1 MYITKNKLFLKI
13 LENAGFSK
21 SELKKLSKLYYFT
34 HWDEKIKEVFRIQY
48 RYATILEKNPYFD
61 TTTES
66 LGLKTELQKAINQ
79 AAAQRSG
86 A

>member
-13 LENAGFSK
+13 LEGAGFSK
-21 SELKKLSKLYYFT
+21 SELKKLAKRYYFT

-48 RYATILEKNPYFD
+48 RYATILEENPCFD

-66 LGLKTELQKAINQ
+66 KDLKNELQKAINE
-79 AAAQRSG
+79 AG
-86 A
+86 